1 MIVMKNEKIKAQ
13 KCVSY
18 NENVNWKII
27 TLFRNNSAS
36 IFTEKVNKIAFSAK
50 NDKIIQS
57 IDSTET
63 YGYGTSKDLACK
75 KEY

>member
-1 MIVMKNEKIKAQ
+1 MKNEKIKAQ

-27 TLFRNNSAS
+27 NIVQKQLNSAS

-50 NDKIIQS
+50 NDKRIQL
-57 IDSTET
+57 IDSTKT
-63 YGYGTSKDLACK
+63 YGYGMSKDLACK

>member
-27 TLFRNNSAS
+27 N
-36 IFTEKVNKIAFSAK
+36 IV
-50 NDKIIQS
+50 
-57 IDSTET
+57 
-63 YGYGTSKDLACK
+63 
-75 KEY
+75 